1 MSNSV
6 TITDNRNG
14 KSYEFPIYDGTTG
27 PSVVDMSSFYK
38 QTGMFSYDEGLTS
51 TATCKSKITYIDGE
65 NGILMHR
72 GYPIEWLAEN
82 KLYLDVVHLLLYKEL
97 PDATRLEAFRYE
109 MKNVLLS
116 MKVCTVFL
124 ILSLIMLILW
134 QFYKVLFHRLVLFI
148 LII

>member
-109 MKNVLLS
+109 MKKRS
-116 MKVCTVFL
+116 
-124 ILSLIMLILW
+124 
-134 QFYKVLFHRLVLFI
+134 
-148 LII
+148 

>member
-72 GYPIEWLAEN
+72 A
-82 KLYLDVVHLLLYKEL
+82 
-97 PDATRLEAFRYE
+97 
-109 MKNVLLS
+109 
-116 MKVCTVFL
+116 
-124 ILSLIMLILW
+124 IL
-134 QFYKVLFHRLVLFI
+134 
-148 LII
+148 